1 MATTATSTCQLINY
15 SQSSVVSRDIICM
28 VVLETLQPLFF
39 LFSTLRYFLCVNR
52 MEMERWKLPSFTFH
66 LGECQYAFCHI
77 WDNFLQFS

>member
-52 MEMERWKLPSFTFH
+52 MEMER
-66 LGECQYAFCHI
+66 
-77 WDNFLQFS
+77 